1 MNTLRAKI
9 ALLLVVA
16 IVSVVGVLSWVML
29 SLLGP
34 RPPQRTI
41 QPVADQVQMLTR
53 IAKQDTGA
61 LTLVPEPAA
70 GHVHKNATARLR
82 TELAARGVDLP
93 VTVSREAWSAPLV
106 VSIPIGTE
114 GWLLMPISDLPPQTT
129 PWPVLFK
136 WLALITVGAT
146 AIAVFAAHRMVQPL
160 VLLENAVESVGPDA
174 ILPVLPERG
183 PAEVRATA
191 KALNSLSSRLR
202 KAIESRMRLLAAAG
216 HDLRTPITRMRL
228 RAEFVEDEEERS
240 LWLTDLD
247 ELERIA
253 DSAILLVREE
263 SGKAAPETLRL
274 DELVADVA
282 AELKDQN
289 LDVTLARA
297 EPVTVR
303 ASRLA
308 LSRALRNLMINAATH
323 GRSAR
328 VKVEGAAGSMA
339 QVIIEDEGPG
349 IPSAL
354 LSQVFEPFFRVDP
367 GRRQKIAGAGLGLTI
382 AREIVQ
388 RAGGDIKIANRSERG
403 LQQIV
408 ELLKIEEPALATRG
422 VSADEANP
430 LRRSLA

>member
-1 MNTLRAKI
+1 
-9 ALLLVVA
+9 
-16 IVSVVGVLSWVML
+16 
-29 SLLGP
+29 
-34 RPPQRTI
+34 
-41 QPVADQVQMLTR
+41 
-53 IAKQDTGA
+53 
-61 LTLVPEPAA
+61 
-70 GHVHKNATARLR
+70 
-82 TELAARGVDLP
+82 
-93 VTVSREAWSAPLV
+93 
-106 VSIPIGTE
+106 
-114 GWLLMPISDLPPQTT
+114 
-129 PWPVLFK
+129 
-136 WLALITVGAT
+136 
-146 AIAVFAAHRMVQPL
+146 
-160 VLLENAVESVGPDA
+160 
-174 ILPVLPERG
+174 
-183 PAEVRATA
+183 
-191 KALNSLSSRLR
+191 
-202 KAIESRMRLLAAAG
+202 MRLLAAAG

-228 RAEFVEDEEERS
+228 RAEFVGDEEERS

-274 DELVADVA
+274 NELVADVA

-367 GRRQKIAGAGLGLTI
+367 GRRQNIAGAGLGLTI

-388 RAGGDIKIANRSERG
+388 RAGGDIKISNRSERG

-408 ELLKIEEPALATRG
+408 ELPKTEEPALTTRG
-422 VSADEANP
+422 VSADEANL